1 MRMICRHEKPHF
13 CRSSDFLHSV
23 CQCFFEALVFEQA
36 RLDLVKE
43 VEAMA
48 KSLALTNSVNKML
61 ARKKRAEVSQV
72 RLMLKR
78 GFKCFACRQ
87 ALNRWVQT
95 LLDGKRLQALDHD
108 PSLLSRMP

>member
-1 MRMICRHEKPHF
+1 MRMTRKEEKPEF

-23 CQCFFEALVFEQA
+23 CLYFSQAFVFEQA
-36 RLDLVKE
+36 RLELVKE

-78 GFKCFACRQ
+78 GFECFACRQ
-87 ALNRWVQT
+87 ALNRWVQS
-95 LLDGKRLQALDHD
+95 LSDGK
-108 PSLLSRMP
+108 